1 MELGSTFGNP
11 QQVLKPW
18 SVGELPG
25 KAEGAR
31 KEEGKI
37 DPEFSVDLLRC

>member
-25 KAEGAR
+25 KAQGAR

-37 DPEFSVDLLRC
+37 QTLGGARGDG